1 MYGKIFDSMYDGTIS
16 ANWQGLV
23 TFQQMIV
30 LCDADGVIDMTPPA
44 LSRRTGIPLE
54 IIEKGIE
61 FLESIEAITRKYNH
75 SPYGWFLEK
84 AKDYKWFTK
93 KTRYIPNWDEIRQFV
108 FKRDGFTCQ
117 YCGDTDSDLECDHI
131 IPFVSGGS
139 DELDNLTTSC
149 VSCNRS
155 KGSKSL
161 YDWLQWR
168 AQQ

>member
-1 MYGKIFDSMYDGTIS
+1 MYDGTIS

-61 FLESIEAITRKYNH
+61 FLESKKIISNLYRHTPNGWVIEDNKDC
-75 SPYGWFLEK
+75 SWFVK
-84 AKDYKWFTK
+84 NV
-93 KTRYIPNWDEIRQFV
+93 RYIPGWKDLRNTV
-108 FKRDGFTCQ
+108 FERDSYTCQ
-117 YCGDTDSDLECDHI
+117 YCGDKDSKLECDHI
-131 IPFVSGGS
+131 IPVVSGGS

-149 VSCNRS
+149 ISCNRS

-161 YDWLQWR
+161 SDWLQWR